1 MEDNQKIV
9 IGDKII
15 TRKELFEEKEKFRKA
30 RAGMSFEEKI
40 KALIGLQKIASRW
53 GGRKNVMIWMSELK
67 KALR

>member
-53 GGRKNVMIWMSELK
+53 GRRKDVMIWMS
-67 KALR
+67 